1 MNETVLR
8 NEIIEILKKYAI
20 DKKIFDNLPEN
31 PHITNDL
38 KINSARLVDI
48 VIDMEEKFNIEI
60 ENESLKKLVYLNDI
74 VHLIETKIK
83 MV

>member
-1 MNETVLR
+1 MNENVLR

-60 ENESLKKLVYLNDI
+60 ENESLKKLIYLNDI

>member
-1 MNETVLR
+1 MNEALK
-8 NEIIEILKKYAI
+8 NDILEILKKYAI
-20 DKKIFDNLPEN
+20 NKKIFENLPEN

-38 KINSARLVDI
+38 KINSARLIDI

-60 ENESLKKLVYLNDI
+60 ENESLKKLIYLNDI
-74 VHLIETKIK
+74 VQLIEAKIK

>member
-1 MNETVLR
+1 MNTELR
-8 NEIIEILKKYAI
+8 KEIIEILKKYAI
-20 DKKIFDNLPEN
+20 NKKIFENLPEN

-60 ENESLKKLVYLNDI
+60 ENENLKKLIYLNDI
-74 VHLIETKIK
+74 VTLIENKIK
-83 MV
+83 KV

>member
-1 MNETVLR
+1 MNTELR
-8 NEIIEILKKYAI
+8 KEIIEILKRYAI
-20 DKKIFDNLPEN
+20 NKKIFEKLPEN
-31 PHITNDL
+31 PHIINDL

-60 ENESLKKLVYLNDI
+60 ENENLKKLIYLNDI
-74 VHLIETKIK
+74 VTLIENKIK